1 MTRTTTPT
9 PGAPERGY
17 WQVAL
22 LGAPFA
28 VYTYA
33 EPPHLPPGTWA
44 AGLRVLV
51 PVGASTRLGAL
62 VRRQD
67 TPPADVPEGVRLR
80 DLLWPVEA
88 EPLLGPDYMALA
100 ANLAA
105 RQMEPVGRV
114 LDNLLPH
121 GLRALRVSF
130 RVFDPRFP
138 ARLGAGA
145 LATLAAREPETLA
158 TLAEL
163 WTRGRMRVCAERRH
177 EKEQEYCTVAQDP
190 PWPVRPAARRQMDI
204 LEYLW
209 EAGPV
214 PRPRLGEALGPGTGP
229 ALSRLVAMGLV
240 RIGPAPEFHE
250 PEACALE
257 PDEAPGGAAP
267 ELTPEQRDAL
277 GELTLALGQPGG
289 QTRLVY
295 GVTGSGKTLLY
306 LRLAEHVLEAGRAVL
321 LLAPEVALACALHR
335 AATAHFP
342 GRTVLLHHGYQS
354 PARRERTFP
363 EVAAARGPLV
373 VVGTRSALFLP
384 LRDPGLVILDEE
396 HDASFKQEER
406 LPYQAKEVAHFLA
419 SRSGGLLVLGSA
431 TPDVKTFHAAAQGAV
446 GKVVLP
452 TRVGGRALPPVD
464 LVDLRTHPPAEGPFA
479 AVTARALRDA
489 VADGDQVVIL
499 LNRRGYAP
507 VMYCLDCGKTAR
519 CAQCD
524 VGLTYHKARERLV
537 CHYCGGAEPF
547 PKVCACGSSN
557 WLPMGEGTENLAEAL
572 EHLVPGAGVLRLD
585 RDSTRR
591 PGRMEEIL
599 ADFAAGRAQVLVGT
613 QMLSKGHHFPGVT
626 LVAVVEGDLG
636 LNMPDY
642 RAAERM
648 FQLMVQV
655 AGRAGRGDKP
665 GRVLI
670 QTRSPEHYCW
680 SHVRASDYEGFFA
693 QELELRRKYGYPPF
707 TKLALLRMNFPV
719 DYEPGHAA
727 VMELARTLP
736 GLGLRS
742 GVRVLGPAPSP
753 LGLLR
758 GRKRYQCLL
767 KAQDWPAVRTLYAET
782 RRHLAAHPKVRTSLD
797 LDPVSML

>member
-1 MTRTTTPT
+1 MTRTTTT
-9 PGAPERGY
+9 PPDAQERGC

-33 EPPHLPPGTWA
+33 EPPHLPPQTWV

-51 PVGASTRLGAL
+51 PVGASARLGVL
-62 VRRQD
+62 VARQD
-67 TPPADVPEGVRLR
+67 APPPDMPADVRLR
-80 DLLWPVEA
+80 ALVWPVEA
-88 EPLLGPDYMALA
+88 RPLLGPDYMALA
-100 ANLAA
+100 ATLAT

-114 LDNLLPH
+114 LENLLPH

-138 ARLGAGA
+138 ARLGAS
-145 LATLAAREPETLA
+145 TLAGMADREPETLA
-158 TLAEL
+158 ELAVL
-163 WTRGRMRVCAERRH
+163 WAEGRMRVCAERRH
-177 EKEQEYCTVAQDP
+177 EKEQEYCFVAQDP
-190 PWPVRPAARRQMDI
+190 PWPVRPAARRQMEL

-209 EAGPV
+209 DAGPV
-214 PRPRLGEALGPGTGP
+214 PRPRLREALGPASAQ
-229 ALSRLVAMGLV
+229 ALTRLVAAGLV

-250 PEACALE
+250 ADACAPGHGE
-257 PDEAPGGAAP
+257 TPGGEAP
-267 ELTPEQRDAL
+267 ELTDEQRDAL
-277 GELTLALGQPGG
+277 DELTQALARPEGQA
-289 QTRLVY
+289 RLVH

-306 LRLAEHVLEAGRAVL
+306 LRLAERAVEAGRAVL

-335 AATAHFP
+335 AAVAHFP
-342 GRTVLLHHGYQS
+342 GREVRLYHGYQN
-354 PARRERTFP
+354 PARRERTFT
-363 EVAAARGPLV
+363 ETAAQRGPQV

-384 LRDPGLVILDEE
+384 LRDLGLIVLDEE
-396 HDASFKQEER
+396 HDSSFKQEER

-419 SRSGGLLVLGSA
+419 ARSGGLLVLGSA

-452 TRVGGRALPPVD
+452 SRVGGRALPPVE
-464 LVDLRTHPPAEGPFA
+464 LVDLRAEPPAEGPFA
-479 AVTARALRDA
+479 AVTARALRDT
-489 VADGDQVVIL
+489 VSCGDQAVIL

-507 VMYCLDCGKTAR
+507 VMYCLDCGQTAR

-537 CHYCGGAEPF
+537 CHYCGATEPF
-547 PKVCACGSSN
+547 PRVCACGSSN
-557 WLPMGEGTENLAEAL
+557 WLPLGEGTENLAETL
-572 EHLVPGAGVLRLD
+572 ERLVPGAGVLRLD

-626 LVAVVEGDLG
+626 LVAVVEGDMG
-636 LNMPDY
+636 LNVPDY

-680 SHVRASDYEGFFA
+680 RHVRASDYEGFFA
-693 QELELRRKYGYPPF
+693 QELALRRKYGYPPF
-707 TKLALLRMNFPV
+707 TKLALLRMNFPA
-719 DYEPGHAA
+719 DYEPGAAA

-736 GLGLRS
+736 PLGQRQ
-742 GVRVLGPAPSP
+742 GVLVLGPAPSP

-758 GRKRYQCLL
+758 GRRRFQCLL
-767 KAQDWPAVRTLYAET
+767 KAQDWPAVRALYAEA
-782 RRHLAAHPKVRTSLD
+782 RRRLAAHPKIRTALD

>member
-1 MTRTTTPT
+1 MTQEPT
-9 PGAPERGY
+9 PPSGAPARGC

-22 LGAPFA
+22 LSAPFA

-33 EPPHLPPGTWA
+33 EPPHLPGGAWVP
-44 AGLRVLV
+44 GLRVLV
-51 PVGASTRLGAL
+51 PVGASTRLGVL
-62 VRRQD
+62 VARQD
-67 TPPADVPEGVRLR
+67 EPPRDMPADVRLR

-100 ANLAA
+100 ATLAT

-114 LDNLLPH
+114 LENLLPH
-121 GLRALRVSF
+121 GLRALRIGF

-138 ARLGAGA
+138 ARLGAAA
-145 LATLAAREPETLA
+145 LAAMAAREPEALA
-158 TLAEL
+158 ALAGL
-163 WTRGRMRVCAERRH
+163 WAEGRMRVCAERRH
-177 EKEQEYCTVAQDP
+177 EKEQEYCTVTQDP
-190 PWPVRPAARRQMDI
+190 PWPVRPAARRQLEV

-209 EAGPV
+209 EAGAV
-214 PRPRLGEALGPGTGP
+214 PRPRLREALGEGAAP
-229 ALSRLVAMGLV
+229 ALNRLVASGLV

-250 PEACALE
+250 PEACAPG
-257 PDEAPGGAAP
+257 PDETPGGAAP
-267 ELTPEQRDAL
+267 ELTAEQRDAL
-277 GELTLALGQPGG
+277 DELTRALGRPGG
-289 QTRLVY
+289 QTRLVH

-306 LRLAEHVLEAGRAVL
+306 LRLAERALEAGRAVL

-342 GRTVLLHHGYQS
+342 GREVRLHHGYQS
-354 PARRERTFP
+354 PARRERTFA
-363 EVAAARGPLV
+363 EVAAARGPQV

-384 LRDPGLVILDEE
+384 LRDLGLIVLDEE
-396 HDASFKQEER
+396 HDSSFKQEER
-406 LPYQAKEVAHFLA
+406 LPYQAKVVAHFLA
-419 SRSGGLLVLGSA
+419 ARAGALLVLGSA

-452 TRVGGRALPPVD
+452 TRVGGRALPPVE
-464 LVDLRTHPPAEGPFA
+464 LVDLRAHPPAEGPFA
-479 AVTARALRDA
+479 AVTARALRA
-489 VADGDQVVIL
+489 TVAAGDQAVIL

-507 VMYCLDCGKTAR
+507 VMYCLDCGRTAR

-537 CHYCGGAEPF
+537 CHYCGAAEPF

-557 WLPMGEGTENLAEAL
+557 WLPMGEGTENLAETL

-626 LVAVVEGDLG
+626 LVTVVEGDMG
-636 LNMPDY
+636 LSVPDY

-665 GRVLI
+665 GQVLI
-670 QTRSPEHYCW
+670 QTRNPEHYCW
-680 SHVRASDYEGFFA
+680 RHVQASDYEGFFA

-719 DYEPGHAA
+719 DYEPGTAA

-736 GLGLRS
+736 PLGLRG

-758 GRKRYQCLL
+758 GRKRFQCLL
-767 KAQDWPAVRTLYAET
+767 KAQDWPAVRTLYAEA
-782 RRHLAAHPKVRTSLD
+782 RRHLAAHPKIRTSLD
-797 LDPVSML
+797 QDPVNML